1 MLISYELIGKRIKK
15 RRMFL
20 GLSQLDLS
28 VDANVSA
35 AYLCSV
41 ERGNKQVSLEILI
54 RIANA
59 LDTTPDVLLADCL
72 QYHIGASSIEL
83 TRLLSDCTLYESRVI
98 LDAIVGIKFSGNMGV
113 IVTKSGYANAIA
125 VIVDGRKSPE
135 ILGTVAGD
143 NTIIMVLREGT
154 THAAVLNA
162 LRNAFPS
169 LGNL

>member
-28 VDANVSA
+28 VDADVSA

-41 ERGNKQVSLEILI
+41 ERGNKQVSLEMLI

-72 QYHIGASSIEL
+72 HYHIGASSVEL
-83 TRLLSDCTLYESRVI
+83 TRLLADCSLYESRVI
-98 LDAIVGIKFSGNMGV
+98 LDAVVGIKKA
-113 IVTKSGYANAIA
+113 IRANQF
-125 VIVDGRKSPE
+125 
-135 ILGTVAGD
+135 ILD
-143 NTIIMVLREGT
+143 ESNT
-154 THAAVLNA
+154 
-162 LRNAFPS
+162 
-169 LGNL
+169 